1 MVRWWIII
9 APIIDRRGPDDWRT
23 NDDPKTGMVIVSV
36 MRIPARRRG
45 DASREENDQK
55 NSTAHQDFLLHP
67 SLPML
72 L

>member
-36 MRIPARRRG
+36 MRIPAGRRG
-45 DASREENDQK
+45 NANGEENDQK
-55 NSTAHQDFLLHP
+55 NDADHQDLLHHPFLLF
-67 SLPML
+67 SF
-72 L
+72 